1 MQMIRTALSRLGA
14 QVTPRGR
21 GMMVLLAI
29 VILLAVATGEGVLYR
44 LSYFL
49 ILGIAGSYAWIRLSL
64 SHLEM
69 TLEMR
74 SSVAEVGGV
83 LKGSIY
89 VRNNSPLPTGWL
101 EFLQRSDMP
110 GYVFGEV
117 TRLPARGWVEWRTQ
131 GTCYARGLY
140 TIGPLVA
147 SGSDPSGFFRVQITG
162 RELVSAVIYPP
173 IVELSRFCLP
183 VADLSGGEAIRH
195 RMEARS
201 AHVSTVREYT
211 PGDSLNRIHWFSTA
225 KYKRLMS
232 KEFDHRGGGDVWVV
246 LDLERGVHI
255 SEGVERTDEYAVAVA
270 ASLAHAALTEGCSV
284 SLTAYGDQEYS
295 LPTGSGIRQMS
306 RLLEML
312 TWSKTEGETPLADVL
327 SQNTMR
333 LDRFASLLVVTS
345 STATEWVSVL
355 ENLMYRDIGIV
366 VVVVDPMSFGGN
378 RSCYEVAIRLVSAGI
393 PAYVVRKG
401 DAVASAL
408 SRPMSLGDLPVN
420 EQLDVGEVAAISE
433 LR

>member
-1 MQMIRTALSRLGA
+1 MQTIRTALSRFSA
-14 QVTPRGR
+14 QTTARGR
-21 GMMVLLAI
+21 GMIL
-29 VILLAVATGEGVLYR
+29 LLAVVLLLAFATGEGVLYR
-44 LSYFL
+44 LTYFL
-49 ILGIAGSYAWIRLSL
+49 ALGMAGSYAWVRLSL
-64 SHLEM
+64 WRLEM
-69 TLEMR
+69 SVEMR

-83 LKGSIY
+83 LEGSIY
-89 VRNNSPLPTGWL
+89 ARNDSPLPTGWL

-147 SGSDPSGFFRVQITG
+147 NGSDPLGFFRVQITG
-162 RELVSAVIYPP
+162 GELISAVIYPP
-173 IVELSRFCLP
+173 VVELSHFCLP
-183 VADLSGGEAIRH
+183 VADLSGGEAVRH

-201 AHVSTVREYT
+201 AHASTVREYA
-211 PGDSLNRIHWFSTA
+211 PGDSLKRIHWFSTA
-225 KYKRLMS
+225 KYNRLMS

-246 LDLERGVHI
+246 LDLERGMHI

-284 SLTAYGDQEYS
+284 SLIAYGDQEYS
-295 LPTGSGIRQMS
+295 LPMGSGIRQMS

-312 TWSKTEGETPLADVL
+312 TWSKTEGETSLADVL
-327 SQNTMR
+327 SQNTMK
-333 LDRFASLLVVTS
+333 LGRFASLLIVTS

-366 VVVVDPMSFGGN
+366 VVLVDPMSFGGN
-378 RSCYEVAIRLVSAGI
+378 RSCYQVVMRLVSAGM
-393 PAYVVRKG
+393 PAYVVRRG
-401 DAVASAL
+401 DAIASAL
-408 SRPMSLGDLPVN
+408 SRPMSLGGLPVN
-420 EQLDVGEVAAISE
+420 EQLDMGELEAVFE
-433 LR
+433 LK